1 MRWHCRTVT
10 VLGLIVVFVEQIQAL
25 LEHQERLQERQSHL
39 RSLLDGLKESEN
51 NTEENAAPVAVEDW
65 SRSFEWDSR
74 ADDVRFNVFG
84 ISSYRA
90 NQREVININISLQL
104 S

>member
-1 MRWHCRTVT
+1 M
-10 VLGLIVVFVEQIQAL
+10 LSLIVVFLDQIKEL
-25 LEHQERLQERQSHL
+25 IEHQEMLQERKSHL
-39 RSLLDGLKESEN
+39 RSLLDGLKESE
-51 NTEENAAPVAVEDW
+51 ENATPVATENW

-74 ADDVRFNVFG
+74 ADDIRFNVFG

-90 NQREVININISLQL
+90 NQREVINTNISFQW